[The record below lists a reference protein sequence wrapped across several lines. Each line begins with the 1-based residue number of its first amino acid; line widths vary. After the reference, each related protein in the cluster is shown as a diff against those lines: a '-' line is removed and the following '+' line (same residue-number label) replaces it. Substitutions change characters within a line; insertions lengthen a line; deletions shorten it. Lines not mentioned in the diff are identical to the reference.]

1 MGLFSSIGA
10 ALGPIAP
17 IIGAGVGLLGG
28 SKDKTTTA
36 ETSSM
41 PEWTPQQMPYVFG
54 SQGWNPQM
62 PQLNAEALNYGTALT
77 GGYNPQYGPQGP
89 MGFEQLL
96 SGILGMG
103 GGQLPMQP
111 YQGGGGGG
119 GAINMG
125 PMLPQPHPGGGVNTG
140 PMLPQGAPQGAPDT
154 PWFMDPNA
162 FTQGY
167 GARQGG
173 IQGLLGYG
181 QGVPPPL
188 MTNNPYFSG
197 QGVRNPENLMQGP
210 GMYDPA
216 LAAQEQ
222 QEQQAP
228 PNGLLQRANDSPA
241 MPAPSTYRPPAYMQP
256 DAYGKP
262 AWARDMVL

>member
-1 MGLFSSIGA
+1 
-10 ALGPIAP
+10 
-17 IIGAGVGLLGG
+17 
-28 SKDKTTTA
+28 
-36 ETSSM
+36 
-41 PEWTPQQMPYVFG
+41 
-54 SQGWNPQM
+54 
-62 PQLNAEALNYGTALT
+62 
-77 GGYNPQYGPQGP
+77 
-89 MGFEQLL
+89 
-96 SGILGMG
+96 
-103 GGQLPMQP
+103 
-111 YQGGGGGG
+111 
-119 GAINMG
+119 
-125 PMLPQPHPGGGVNTG
+125 MLPQPHPGGGMNTG
-140 PMLPQGAPQGAPDT
+140 PMLPQQGAPQGAQGT

-162 FTQGY
+162 STQGY
-167 GARQGG
+167 GAQQGG

-216 LAAQEQ
+216 LAAHA

-241 MPAPSTYRPPAYMQP
+241 MPAPSSYQTPAYMQP